1 MLNNYVSYA
10 FMAVFLENLGSMII
24 LQRYHLILKYVCVY
38 IYICKKNSAEHT
50 VFYTARC
57 WF

>member
-24 LQRYHLILKYVCVY
+24 LQRYHLILKCVCVC
-38 IYICKKNSAEHT
+38 IYM
-50 VFYTARC
+50 
-57 WF
+57 